1 MCTILRECATNK
13 VAKLQF
19 GELIVEF
26 GLSIEKSQQTLA
38 ALTQE
43 QHDKQNEAQVQ
54 DDAQALR
61 ELEIEELMLTDP
73 ERYEELLQKGELRDA
88 SSEQR

>member
-1 MCTILRECATNK
+1 MCHILEACATIK

-26 GLSIEKSQQTLA
+26 GASIEKNQQIHS
-38 ALTQE
+38 ALTQVE
-43 QHDKQNEAQVQ
+43 HEKQNEAQVQ
-54 DDAQALR
+54 ELAAELR
-61 ELEIEELMLTDP
+61 QQEIEELMITDP

-88 SSEQR
+88 NS